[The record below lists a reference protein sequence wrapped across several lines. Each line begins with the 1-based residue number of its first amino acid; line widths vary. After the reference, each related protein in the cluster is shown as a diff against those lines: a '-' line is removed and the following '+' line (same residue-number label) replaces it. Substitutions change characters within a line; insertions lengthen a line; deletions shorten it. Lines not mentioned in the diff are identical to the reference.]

1 MADFA
6 FNQTVAAGSS
16 TALVRCNHN
25 KQNIRWVV
33 WQLSVEVSVSNS
45 QAQVDSVRRNGR
57 LITSSFIVPAS
68 AQGPP
73 AIVMDGSDNLEVLFT
88 GMNPGETAIVTL
100 FYEEV
105 IIGQLPSQ
113 FGLV

>member
-1 MADFA
+1 MAETA
-6 FNQTVAAGSS
+6 FRQVV
-16 TALVRCNHN
+16 TALNGTVQVLCNHN

-33 WQLSVEVSVSNS
+33 WQLSVESSQSNS
-45 QAQVDSVRRNGR
+45 QAQVTSVKRNGR
-57 LITSSFIVPAS
+57 FITSSFLVPAS

-73 AIVMDGSDNLEVLFT
+73 ALIMEGNDTLEVNFA
-88 GMNPGETAIVTL
+88 GMTAGDEAIVNL

-105 IIGQLPSQ
+105 PSGQPGSA